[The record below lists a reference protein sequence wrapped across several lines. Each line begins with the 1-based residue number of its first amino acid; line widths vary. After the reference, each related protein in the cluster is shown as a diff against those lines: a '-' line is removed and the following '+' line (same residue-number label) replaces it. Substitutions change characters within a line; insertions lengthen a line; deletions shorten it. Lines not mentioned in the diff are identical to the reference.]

1 MSIIELRNKR
11 SEALKAA
18 KAFLEA
24 KRQSDG
30 TLSVEDDA
38 VYTKMENDILALG
51 KEISRLEKLE
61 EMDRELSKP
70 VNTPITA
77 KPETNKVDQKTGKA
91 SKNYNDAFWKQAR
104 NGGYMNIEVK
114 NALEEGVDLEG
125 GYLVPDEFE
134 HTLIDALTEENIF
147 RKNAHVFTT
156 SSGSHKI
163 PIVAT
168 KGTAS
173 WIDEEGAVPESDDSF
188 GQVSIEAHKVGTLIK
203 VSEELLNDSAF
214 NLEAYF
220 TTEFA
225 RRINDKEEDAFFN
238 GNGTGKPTGIF
249 NATGGAQTGV
259 TTGSSTTITADEI
272 IDLFY
277 SLKAPYRKK
286 AIWILNDTTVKIIRK
301 LKDGTGN
308 YLWQPSLTAGSPD
321 TILGR
326 PVYTSQFVPEVAAGN
341 KTVAFGDFS
350 YYWIG
355 DRQGI
360 TFRRLNEK
368 YADTCQVGF
377 LATKRLD
384 GKLVL
389 PEAIKV
395 LVQKA

>member
-30 TLSVEDDA
+30 TLSVEDDT

-114 NALEEGVDLEG
+114 NALEEGVDSEG

-286 AIWILNDTTVKIIRK
+286 AIWVLNDTTVKIIRK

>member
-114 NALEEGVDLEG
+114 NALEEGVDSEG

-286 AIWILNDTTVKIIRK
+286 AIWVLNDTTVKIIRK

>member
-134 HTLIDALTEENIF
+134 HTLIDALNEENIF

-286 AIWILNDTTVKIIRK
+286 AIWVLNDTTVKIIRK

>member
-272 IDLFY
+272 IERY
-277 SLKAPYRKK
+277 
-286 AIWILNDTTVKIIRK
+286 NGV
-301 LKDGTGN
+301 
-308 YLWQPSLTAGSPD
+308 TAEDVLALARRTFLRESM
-321 TILGR
+321 I
-326 PVYTSQFVPEVAAGN
+326 FF
-341 KTVAFGDFS
+341 KTLLS
-350 YYWIG
+350 I
-355 DRQGI
+355 
-360 TFRRLNEK
+360 
-368 YADTCQVGF
+368 
-377 LATKRLD
+377 
-384 GKLVL
+384 
-389 PEAIKV
+389 
-395 LVQKA
+395 